1 MQKYH
6 VDQRPGAT
14 INYAIFL
21 CVASVLIV
29 TAVAY
34 VGNKYKTELIAWN
47 QGIEI
52 DNTTV
57 ASIKTTQPGENK
69 NKITKVEI
77 GADNTKTYR
86 VFQLPKALT
95 AAR

>member
-1 MQKYH
+1 MQHYN
-6 VDQRPGAT
+6 VNQRPGAT
-14 INYAIFL
+14 INYAMFL
-21 CVASVLIV
+21 CVASVLFVSAI
-29 TAVAY
+29 AY
-34 VGNKYKTELIAWN
+34 VGNKYEPELTAWN

-57 ASIKTTQPGENK
+57 ASIKRVQPGNSK
-69 NKITKVEI
+69 NTITKVEI

-95 AAR
+95 AAQ